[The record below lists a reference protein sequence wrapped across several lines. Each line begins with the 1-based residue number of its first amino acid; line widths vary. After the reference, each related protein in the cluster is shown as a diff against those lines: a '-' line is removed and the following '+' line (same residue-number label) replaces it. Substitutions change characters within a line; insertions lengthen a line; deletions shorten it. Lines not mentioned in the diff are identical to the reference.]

1 MKNTQQHRD
10 WIPRM
15 GQPAARAALVLA
27 AVLVLAVITTQSAQ
41 AQFTL
46 LHSFDTADGPGPKSG
61 LIQTTNGFL
70 YGAISG
76 GGANGQGAVFKIT
89 PAGKLTTVYSFCP
102 TGTAGNCVD
111 ASFPGL
117 LTLGNNGN
125 IYGTLQG
132 GINGTGAVFTMTPAG
147 AATAAFF
154 QPVDPTSGDN
164 AGGADPVGA
173 LIQGTNGDFYG
184 VTNIGGVLGQGVAWE
199 SPLGGASTE
208 DLAQFFCNPVF
219 CNRGY
224 NVEAGLVQGTDG
236 NFYGV
241 SANGGTG
248 AFGTGQLAGSV
259 FQIDSTGTVTTLY
272 SFCSLSDCSDGQDPT
287 GALVQGADGNFYGTT
302 TFGGNGTFCGT
313 YTSIPST
320 LGCGTVFE
328 ITPSGTLTTLYSFC
342 SQSNCADGIFPGA
355 GLIQAT
361 DGNFYGTTT
370 VSFGS
375 SICSDLSCGTIFQIT
390 PAGTLTTLFSFCSTG
405 GEFGCASGAL
415 RLGSNSPLMQATNGD
430 FYGTTTQGG
439 SGINNGTVF
448 SLSVGLGPFVETLP
462 NSGQAGTAVKI
473 LGTDLTGATSVSF
486 NGTAAVFDVVS
497 ASEITTKV
505 PAGATIGL
513 VTVTTPSGTL
523 TSNQQFRTGVGL
535 LPGTT
540 VFAAKPDGTTGP
552 AKTITLTN
560 LTASTITS
568 ISPSIGPTTNAGTND
583 FSFAAGGTCSTSLAA
598 SSSCT
603 YLVTFTSSLVGAET
617 ATLSVTDSVG
627 TQTATLKGV
636 GIGAALLPATTV
648 FASEPVG
655 TASPAKTITLFNY
668 TASTMSI
675 TSAGAIGGTNAADFS
690 ITGGTCVG
698 LSSLAAS
705 SNCTYTVTFT
715 SSLVVPE
722 TATLSVTDS
731 VGIQTATLKGTGI
744 AAALL
749 PATTTFATEPDGT
762 TSPAKT
768 ITLGN
773 LLAAAMSITGAGAIG
788 GANAAD
794 FSITGGTCVPL
805 SSLPSLSSCTYTVT
819 FTPSLVGAET
829 ASLSVNTSVGIQ
841 TAKLKGTGTP

>member
-1 MKNTQQHRD
+1 MKNTQQHWN
-10 WIPRM
+10 WISRM
-15 GQPAARAALVLA
+15 RQPAARTALAFA
-27 AVLVLAVITTQSAQ
+27 AVLVLAVITPQAAQ
-41 AQFTL
+41 AQFTV

-61 LIQTTNGFL
+61 LIQATNGFF

-89 PAGKLTTVYSFCP
+89 PAGTLTTVYSFCP
-102 TGTAGNCVD
+102 TGTEGNCVE

-117 LTLGNNGN
+117 LTLGNNGD

-132 GINGTGAVFTMTPAG
+132 GINGTGALFTMTPAG
-147 AATAAFF
+147 AATATFF
-154 QPVDPTSGDN
+154 QPVESGEN
-164 AGGADPVGA
+164 AGGAYPVGA
-173 LIQGTNGDFYG
+173 LIQGTNGNFYG
-184 VTNIGGVLGQGVAWE
+184 VAEGGGVLGQGTAWQ
-199 SPLGGASTE
+199 SPLDGASVGAF
-208 DLAQFFCNPVF
+208 AQFFCDPAF
-219 CNRGY
+219 CNGGY

-248 AFGTGQLAGSV
+248 AFGTVQVAGSV
-259 FQIDSTGTVTTLY
+259 FQINSTGTVTTIY
-272 SFCSLSDCSDGQDPT
+272 SFCSLSDCTDGQDPT

-302 TFGGNGTFCGT
+302 TFGGNGTFCST
-313 YTSIPST
+313 NTPIPSL

-375 SICSDLSCGTIFQIT
+375 SACSDFSCGTIFQIT

-405 GEFGCASGAL
+405 GEYLCASGAL
-415 RLGSNSPLMQATNGD
+415 GLGSNSPLMQATNGD
-430 FYGTTTQGG
+430 FYGTTKVGG
-439 SGINNGTVF
+439 NSSGNGTVF

-462 NSGQAGTAVKI
+462 TSGQAGTAVKI

-486 NGTAAVFDVVS
+486 NGTLQPTFTVS

-505 PAGATIGL
+505 PAGATIGF

-523 TSNQQFRTGVGL
+523 TSNQQFRTGVEL

-552 AKTITLTN
+552 ANTITLTN

-568 ISPSIGPTTNAGTND
+568 ISPSIGVTNAGTND

-603 YLVTFTSSLVGAET
+603 YLVTFTPTVVGAET

-627 TQTATLKGV
+627 TQTAKLKGT

-648 FASEPVG
+648 FANEPVG
-655 TASPAKTITLFNY
+655 TASPTKTITLFNY

-698 LSSLAAS
+698 LSSLPAAPS
-705 SNCTYTVTFT
+705 SCTYTVTFT
-715 SSLVVPE
+715 PSLVGAE

-744 AAALL
+744 GAGLL
-749 PATTTFATEPDGT
+749 PATTVFATEPDGT

-773 LLAAAMSITGAGAIG
+773 LLAAAISITSAGAIG
-788 GANAAD
+788 GTNAAD
-794 FSITGGTCVPL
+794 FSITGGTCVGL
-805 SSLPSLSSCTYTVT
+805 SSLPPLSSCTYTVT

-829 ASLSVNTSVGIQ
+829 ATLSVTTSVGIA